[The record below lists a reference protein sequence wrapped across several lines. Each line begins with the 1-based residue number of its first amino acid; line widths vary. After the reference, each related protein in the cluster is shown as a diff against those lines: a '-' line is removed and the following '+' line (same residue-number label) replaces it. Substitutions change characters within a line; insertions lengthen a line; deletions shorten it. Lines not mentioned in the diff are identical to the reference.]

1 MTKPHPV
8 SSSTLRADRPSR
20 LIMLRSLEP
29 RVDSRL
35 LLLLLLLLL
44 VSSAESKPH
53 VAREGAPGVDSERIQ
68 LLEAVKKGIL
78 SSLGMDVEPRLTQ
91 RASEEELRD
100 MYRLYSDTLREM
112 RGNSSQ
118 GVKATRQNTT
128 STVLSPVT
136 GEIFETSGSSEGNLA
151 SYLSFIYHFNECSE
165 RKSC

>member
-8 SSSTLRADRPSR
+8 SSSTLRADRPGR

-44 VSSAESKPH
+44 LVSSGESKAH
-53 VAREGAPGVDSERIQ
+53 MAHEGAPGVDSERIQ

-78 SSLGMDVEPRLTQ
+78 SSLGMDAEPRLTQ
-91 RASEEELRD
+91 RASEEEMRD

-118 GVKATRQNTT
+118 GVRGTRQNTT

-136 GEIFETSGSSEGNLA
+136 GEIFETSGPSGGNLA
-151 SYLSFIYHFNECSE
+151 SCLSFIYHLNDC
-165 RKSC
+165 

>member
-8 SSSTLRADRPSR
+8 SSSTLKADRPGR
-20 LIMLRSLEP
+20 LTMLRSLEP

-44 VSSAESKPH
+44 VSSGESKPH
-53 VAREGAPGVDSERIQ
+53 MTHEGASGVDSERIQ

-78 SSLGMDVEPRLTQ
+78 SSLGMDAEPRLTQ

-118 GVKATRQNTT
+118 GVRGTRLNTT
-128 STVLSPVT
+128 STVISPVT
-136 GEIFETSGSSEGNLA
+136 GEIFETSRLSGGNLA
-151 SYLSFIYHFNECSE
+151 SCLSFIYHLNDCSE